1 MAKRDPSTK
10 YRDWAF
16 PPEPPDKVGYT
27 YRQFANG
34 EIQILQSP
42 HGGAGTFVSRD
53 DKTTLKAWQAITDQ
67 IKAKKQGNT
76 QAAVSYGVQAAQ
88 ILVATLT
95 PQQKRR
101 RKMPE
106 QDGPPPPPPGP
117 DIPWVPIGI
126 VAAGAALL
134 LALGRSR

>member
-27 YRQFANG
+27 YRQYANG

-42 HGGAGTFVSRD
+42 KGGVDVFVSQD
-53 DKTTLKAWQAITDQ
+53 DKTTAKAWQAITNQ

-76 QAAVSYGVQAAQ
+76 EAAAGAALQ
-88 ILVATLT
+88 VASILVATLT
-95 PQQKRR
+95 PRQKRQR
-101 RKMPE
+101 AMPE
-106 QDGPPPPPPGP
+106 YTAPPPPPGP
-117 DIPWVPIGI
+117 DIPWVPIGV
-126 VAAGAALL
+126 VAAG
-134 LALGRSR
+134 LAIILAMSRSR

>member
-16 PPEPPDKVGYT
+16 PAEPPDKVGYT
-27 YRQFANG
+27 YRQFATG

-53 DKTTLKAWQAITDQ
+53 DKTTLKAWQAITNQ

-76 QAAVSYGVQAAQ
+76 EAAAGAALQ
-88 ILVATLT
+88 VATILVATLT

-106 QDGPPPPPPGP
+106 FEPPEPPPGP
-117 DIPWVPIGI
+117 DIPWVPIGGV
-126 VAAGAALL
+126 VAVFAII
-134 LALGRSR
+134 LAVSRSR

>member
-10 YRDWAF
+10 YRDWTF
-16 PPEPPDKVGYT
+16 PDGYT
-27 YRQFANG
+27 YRQFATG

-53 DKTTLKAWQAITDQ
+53 DKTTLKAWQAITNQ
-67 IKAKKQGNT
+67 IAAKKQGNT
-76 QAAVSYGVQAAQ
+76 EAAAGAALQ
-88 ILVATLT
+88 VASILVATLT

-106 QDGPPPPPPGP
+106 QDAPPELPAQAGT
-117 DIPWVPIGI
+117 DIPWVPIGV
-126 VAAGAALL
+126 VAAG
-134 LALGRSR
+134 LAIILAVSRSR